1 MFLQPSVFVRRD
13 RVRPVPHEVDP
24 EAGQEPVAK
33 EGVQGMYQLQGHQD
47 EKPET
52 TILHIGLENTLDTK
66 EIVVTPYLYMYIC
79 MYISM

>member
-1 MFLQPSVFVRRD
+1 
-13 RVRPVPHEVDP
+13 VRPVPHEVEVGQPADAADP